1 MMALALLASI
11 TSFSVMAPTSEWM
24 TSMLIFGFDFF
35 FRDSTI
41 ASVEPRTSAFTTT
54 FRSLRLPSSIWEKR
68 ASSPAATGFAERVS
82 TRFCASRAS
91 PRDFATLSDSQTAS
105 LVPAGGTP
113 ESPTTLTGVLG
124 PASGTRCPRLSIR
137 DFTLP

>member
-1 MMALALLASI
+1 
-11 TSFSVMAPTSEWM
+11 MAPTSEWM

-54 FRSLRLPSSIWEKR
+54 FRSLRLPSSIWENR
-68 ASSPAATGFAERVS
+68 ASRPVAATGFAESVS
-82 TRFCASRAS
+82 RRFSASRAS
-91 PRDFATLSDSQTAS
+91 PRFFATASDSQTAS

-137 DFTLP
+137 DLTLP